1 MSAPVESSFGYHII
15 LCTEVYTAP
24 DDVNTMSIS
33 DLPSDWQDQIIQSL
47 TASAEETAYNNWIQE
62 YKSGLTIT
70 INEMPSGLVYDVSTE
85 GLTPSEGSYAASLAQ
100 ESTEGPSESTE

>member
-1 MSAPVESSFGYHII
+1 
-15 LCTEVYTAP
+15 
-24 DDVNTMSIS
+24 MSIS